1 MSTRLKHPKLLRELL
16 KGVKTTSPEETE
28 TLAKKFSNF
37 IPPDTV
43 IALYGEMGVGK
54 TTFVRG
60 LARGWKIDNPVTSP
74 TFNIVST
81 YNGDR
86 NLIHLDAFRIDDPSQ
101 YDDLLLEDIIRSPYC
116 LVIEWPENL
125 RDRLPNH
132 ACRVNLKRTHDQS
145 CFIAVDSLD
154 FFPNLSS
161 LR

>member
-1 MSTRLKHPKLLRELL
+1 MPAPLNYPKLLRKLL
-16 KGVKTTSPEETE
+16 KGVKTTSPQETE
-28 TLAKKFSNF
+28 NLAKDFSSF
-37 IPPDTV
+37 IPPDAV
-43 IALYGEMGVGK
+43 LALYGTMGAGK

-86 NLIHLDAFRIDDPSQ
+86 NLVHLDAFRIDDPSQ

-116 LVIEWPENL
+116 LVIEWPKNL

-132 ACRVNLKRTHDQS
+132 ACRINLRRNNDQS
-145 CFIAVDSLD
+145 CFIEVDSLD
-154 FFPNLSS
+154 LFSNLPY